1 MKRILN
7 IITSVLVLGFIL
19 ALSVFAWIKPADDI
33 SVSER
38 RELAKFP
45 DLNFN
50 TLVSGSF
57 MKNFENYTLDQFPL
71 REFFRTIKAQSELGI
86 FNKLSNNN
94 IIEKDGYITKI
105 EYPLNEQSIEN
116 AGKKFNFVYDKY
128 LKDTNTN
135 VYFSIIPDKNYYL
148 ISEDENYLSID
159 YEKLVS
165 SITEKTSYMK
175 YIDIFS
181 ELSIDSYYKTDSHW
195 RQEKI
200 LPVAKK
206 IAGEMGVTLIG
217 EYDEIALGKGF
228 DGVYKGQYAML
239 NVGSDGI
246 SVLVNDKI
254 YEAEVFDYQNQ
265 KTIPVY
271 DESKCKGRDPY
282 EAYLGGPLSLV
293 TIENENATTEKE
305 LIMFR
310 DSYGSSLAPLFI
322 EGYKKITLID
332 IRYMHPN
339 MIENFVEFNNQ
350 DVLFIYSTSVLNN
363 SETLK

>member
-1 MKRILN
+1 MKRFLN

-19 ALSVFAWIKPADDI
+19 ALSVFAWVKPMDDI

-45 DLNFN
+45 DLSFN

-71 REFFRTIKAQSELGI
+71 REFFRTIKAQSELGV

-116 AGKKFNFVYDKY
+116 AGKKFSFVYDKY

-148 ISEDENYLSID
+148 ISEDTNYLSLD

-206 IAGEMGVTLIG
+206 LAGEMGVSLNA
-217 EYDEIALGKGF
+217 EYTKTPFENEF
-228 DGVYKGQYAML
+228 YGVYFGQYAMPVDAEPMYFL
-239 NVGSDGI
+239 K
-246 SVLVNDKI
+246 NDI
-254 YEAEVFDYQNQ
+254 TDNAVVFDYQNQ
-265 KTIPVY
+265 KNVEVY
-271 DESKCKGRDPY
+271 KKSKGDLRDPY
-282 EAYLGGPLSLV
+282 EPYLGGPLSLV

>member
-1 MKRILN
+1 MKKISN
-7 IITSVLVLGFIL
+7 IITSVLVLCFIL
-19 ALSVFAWIKPADDI
+19 TLSVFAWVKPADDI
-33 SVSER
+33 SDTER

-45 DLNFN
+45 ELSFN

-71 REFFRTIKAQSELGI
+71 REFFRTIKAQSELGV

-116 AGKKFNFVYDKY
+116 AGKKFNIVYDKY

-148 ISEDENYLSID
+148 IGEDENYLSLD
-159 YEKLVS
+159 YEKLVT
-165 SITEKTSYMK
+165 SITGKTSYME

-181 ELSIDSYYKTDSHW
+181 ELTIDSYYKTDSHW

-206 IAGEMGVTLIG
+206 IAGGMGVTLNSSYK
-217 EYDEIALGKGF
+217 EDYFEKEVY
-228 DGVYKGQYAML
+228 GVYYGQYAIKNLSGDML
-239 NVGSDGI
+239 RILYNEHTQSANVI
-246 SVLVNDKI
+246 
-254 YEAEVFDYQNQ
+254 DYQNQ
-265 KTIPVY
+265 REIFVY
-271 DESKCKGRDPY
+271 DISKAKGRDFY

-293 TIENENATTEKE
+293 TIENENATTDKE

-310 DSYGSSLAPLFI
+310 DSYGSSLAPLLI
-322 EGYKKITLID
+322 EGYKRITLID

-339 MIENFVEFNNQ
+339 MIENFVKFNNQ